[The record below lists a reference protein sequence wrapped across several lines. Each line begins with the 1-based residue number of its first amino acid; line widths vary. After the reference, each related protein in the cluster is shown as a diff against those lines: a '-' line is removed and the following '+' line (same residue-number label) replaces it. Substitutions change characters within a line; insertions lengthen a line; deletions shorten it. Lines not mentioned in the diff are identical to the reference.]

1 LAGSRKSPNKHLLS
15 TPVRTADESCLLI
28 ILRTLYQTY
37 KPEIYREVAMDF
49 TRREIIK
56 YGSFFCLSTMLGI
69 EGHAAASGEV
79 KPKEFEIFSVPY
91 SPYAS
96 YFSGVKSV
104 VSIVKVNE
112 KWSDGKAVEYAVTK
126 ALDLIGGLDHVLKGK
141 ERILIKPNLVN
152 TASTDTTKPVVIEVL
167 TSLMKKAGKN
177 VSIGEAS
184 SGSMRNFKPHI
195 RGYLCSTKDHLMLQG
210 IQDDVFEKLGYSEVS
225 KKLDVP
231 LINLHLGKMA
241 KMTVPDNF
249 VFKEIYIHE
258 DLYHADMVCSVPM
271 MKTHGLAGVTLALKN
286 IGIGAFPGMIYGTVR
301 SDVHRRASEIE
312 PTGTST
318 AIIDMV
324 KVNKIGLSVIDATW
338 AMQGQGPSVT
348 RGGELIKSNLIIAG
362 TNPLAVDLVGANV
375 MGFETDE
382 IDTFKWAF
390 KAGMKPRRIDEIQ
403 IVGEKPAD
411 VRRPF
416 KKPAVVPYTVME
428 DWYGPPC

>member
-1 LAGSRKSPNKHLLS
+1 
-15 TPVRTADESCLLI
+15 
-28 ILRTLYQTY
+28 
-37 KPEIYREVAMDF
+37 
-49 TRREIIK
+49 
-56 YGSFFCLSTMLGI
+56 
-69 EGHAAASGEV
+69 
-79 KPKEFEIFSVPY
+79 
-91 SPYAS
+91 
-96 YFSGVKSV
+96 
-104 VSIVKVNE
+104 
-112 KWSDGKAVEYAVTK
+112 
-126 ALDLIGGLDHVLKGK
+126 
-141 ERILIKPNLVN
+141 
-152 TASTDTTKPVVIEVL
+152 
-167 TSLMKKAGKN
+167 
-177 VSIGEAS
+177 
-184 SGSMRNFKPHI
+184 
-195 RGYLCSTKDHLMLQG
+195 
-210 IQDDVFEKLGYSEVS
+210 
-225 KKLDVP
+225 
-231 LINLHLGKMA
+231 MA

-258 DLYHADMVCSVPM
+258 DLYRADMVCSVPM

-416 KKPAVVPYTVME
+416 KKPAVVPYTVMK